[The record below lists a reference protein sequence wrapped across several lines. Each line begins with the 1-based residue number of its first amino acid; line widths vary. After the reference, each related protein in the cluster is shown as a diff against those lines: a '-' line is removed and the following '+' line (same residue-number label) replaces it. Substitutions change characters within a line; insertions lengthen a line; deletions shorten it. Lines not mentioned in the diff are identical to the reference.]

1 MIVENLRIAKID
13 DADNEPV
20 EEMLRGVGPFGES
33 GESTR
38 DGLTDLATK
47 P

>member
-1 MIVENLRIAKID
+1 
-13 DADNEPV
+13 
-20 EEMLRGVGPFGES
+20 MLRGVGPFGES

-47 P
+47 Q